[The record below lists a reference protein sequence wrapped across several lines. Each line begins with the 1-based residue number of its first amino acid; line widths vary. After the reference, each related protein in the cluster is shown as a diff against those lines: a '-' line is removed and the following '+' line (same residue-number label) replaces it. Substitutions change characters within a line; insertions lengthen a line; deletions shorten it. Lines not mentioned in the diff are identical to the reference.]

1 MKRSKRLTIL
11 LGVLVVACAA
21 TFVLSQY
28 EQRQEEIRNS
38 DEVVLELDT
47 DTVQSLSWEY
57 DARTLAFHK
66 EDDGWQYDDDAEF
79 PVDADKIQEMLSRF
93 AEFGVSFIIEEPE
106 DLGQYGLDDPV
117 CTITITTE
125 DQTYD
130 ILLGDY
136 SQMDEERYV
145 SIGDGNVYLVQS
157 DPLDD
162 FDAPLSE
169 MIDNDE
175 TPDVQQVDSITFW
188 GAAEYEITY
197 DADSD
202 ASYCADDVYFTQQ
215 DGETVPLDTEQVDN
229 YLQAISDL
237 DLTNYMT
244 YKATDEDL
252 QIYGLDDPE
261 LTVQVDYTE
270 EDDDGN
276 ETQNSFV
283 LHLSRDPEE
292 REKAQEEA
300 ESDTESTETDE
311 EETITAYVR
320 VGESPILYKIT
331 QEEYYALIAATYND
345 LRHREVLTADFADI
359 NQVDITLEG
368 ETYTITT
375 EGDADDRTYSYGDEE
390 IDITEF
396 QDALTSLSAN
406 SFTDEEPDQKEEISL
421 TVHLDN
427 ENHPSVSIALYRY
440 DGNNC
445 LAVVDGK
452 PVSLIGRSYVVDL
465 IEAVNAIVL
474 N

>member
-1 MKRSKRLTIL
+1 MKRSKRLMIL
-11 LGVLVVACAA
+11 LGVLVVACVA
-21 TFVLSQY
+21 TFALSRY
-28 EQRQEEIRNS
+28 EAHQEQIQNS
-38 DEVVLELDT
+38 DEVVLELDS
-47 DTVQSLSWEY
+47 DAVQSLSWEY
-57 DARTLAFHK
+57 DSRTLAFHK
-66 EDDGWQYDDDAEF
+66 EEDGWLYDDDAAF
-79 PVDADKIQEMLSRF
+79 PVDEDKIAEMLGRF
-93 AEFGVSFIIEEPE
+93 EEFGVSFIIEDAE
-106 DLGQYGLDDPV
+106 DLGQYGLDDPL
-117 CTITITTE
+117 CTITIATE
-125 DQTYD
+125 DETYT

-162 FDAPLSE
+162 FDAVLSE

-175 TPDVQQVDSITFW
+175 TPSIEQADSIAFS
-188 GAAEYEITY
+188 GVADYEITY
-197 DADSD
+197 EEGSD
-202 ASYCADDVYFTQQ
+202 ATYCADDVYFTQQ
-215 DGETVPLDTEQVDN
+215 DGETVPLDTSQVDS
-229 YLQAISDL
+229 YLQAIDDL

-244 YKATDEDL
+244 YKATEQDL
-252 QIYGLDDPE
+252 QTYGLDDPE

-283 LHLSRDPEE
+283 LHISRDPEE
-292 REKAQEEA
+292 REKAQE
-300 ESDTESTETDE
+300 DETDE
-311 EETITAYVR
+311 DEEITAYAR
-320 VGESPILYKIT
+320 VGESQILYKIT

-345 LRHREVLTADFADI
+345 LRHREVLSADFGDI

-375 EGDADDRTYSYGDEE
+375 EGKADDRTYSYGDEE
-390 IDITEF
+390 IDITAF
-396 QDALTSLSAN
+396 RDALTSLNAN
-406 SFTDEEPDQKEEISL
+406 SFTDEQPDQKEEISL

-427 ENHPSVSIALYRY
+427 ENYPSVSIALYRY
-440 DGNNC
+440 DGDNC

-452 PVSLIGRSYVVDL
+452 LVSLVGRSYVVDL

>member
-21 TFVLSQY
+21 TFVLSRY
-28 EQRQEEIRNS
+28 EERQEEIRNS

-47 DTVQSLSWEY
+47 DKVQSLSWEY

-66 EDDGWQYDDDAEF
+66 EEDGWQYDDDAEF

-175 TPDVQQVDSITFW
+175 TPDVEQADSITFW

-237 DLTNYMT
+237 DLSNYMT

-252 QIYGLDDPE
+252 QTYGLDDPE

-300 ESDTESTETDE
+300 ESDMDAAETDE
-311 EETITAYVR
+311 EETVTAYVR

-331 QEEYYALIAATYND
+331 QEEYYTLIAATYND

-359 NQVDITLEG
+359 NQVDVTLEG

-375 EGDADDRTYSYGDEE
+375 EGDADDRTYAYGDEE

-427 ENHPSVSIALYRY
+427 ENYPSVSIALYRY

-445 LAVVDGK
+445 LAVVDGT